1 MEEQYQVVKTEMEFA
16 LAIHDLIKK
25 AQQLEVR
32 LEFSGNEAVILEPM
46 SLEIPTLDHL
56 QGFLEGV
63 EYALEY
69 MMEVDDEC

>member
-1 MEEQYQVVKTEMEFA
+1 MEEQYQAVKTEMEFA

-32 LEFSGNEAVILEPM
+32 LEFNGNEAVILEPM
-46 SLEIPTLDHL
+46 TLPIPTLDHL

-69 MMEVDDEC
+69 MVEVDDEE